1 MLHAFDLE
9 GEAAV
14 PYRDELLDQP
24 RSARDQVS
32 DATFLGVIWR
42 SLPASRTNFL
52 ATFIGN
58 ALIRWQMKSLGCSFY
73 LRKRHFTFSLRSSQ
87 KKVENRR
94 KISTDT
100 RSLEKQYCLRGENKR
115 SLGVD
120 WEKGWNNIFRET
132 EMKWKAQRNM
142 KLWELKSEDIVP
154 TIFLQDRNGTFSRKL
169 RYWLGKINKV
179 HGTLL

>member
-1 MLHAFDLE
+1 MTDEIIILFLLIEKKALHFFFAFK
-9 GEAAV
+9 
-14 PYRDELLDQP
+14 P
-24 RSARDQVS
+24 
-32 DATFLGVIWR
+32 
-42 SLPASRTNFL
+42 
-52 ATFIGN
+52 
-58 ALIRWQMKSLGCSFY
+58 K
-73 LRKRHFTFSLRSSQ
+73 

-142 KLWELKSEDIVP
+142 K
-154 TIFLQDRNGTFSRKL
+154 R
-169 RYWLGKINKV
+169 
-179 HGTLL
+179 

>member
-58 ALIRWQMKSLGCSFY
+58 ALIR
-73 LRKRHFTFSLRSSQ
+73 
-87 KKVENRR
+87 
-94 KISTDT
+94 
-100 RSLEKQYCLRGENKR
+100 
-115 SLGVD
+115 
-120 WEKGWNNIFRET
+120 
-132 EMKWKAQRNM
+132 
-142 KLWELKSEDIVP
+142 
-154 TIFLQDRNGTFSRKL
+154 
-169 RYWLGKINKV
+169 
-179 HGTLL
+179 